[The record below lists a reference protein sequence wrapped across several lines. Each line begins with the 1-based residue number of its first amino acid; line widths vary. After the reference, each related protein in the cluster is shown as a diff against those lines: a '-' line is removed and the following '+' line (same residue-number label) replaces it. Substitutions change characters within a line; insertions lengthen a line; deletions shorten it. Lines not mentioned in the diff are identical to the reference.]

1 MRLLLDTSVLIDHLR
16 HHSGA
21 VELLLDANERGDEL
35 WGVVLTRTEVLGGM
49 RSAERRRTL
58 LLLDSVAWI
67 DVTAELADRAG
78 ELARKYRASHRG
90 IDLVDYTIAAAA
102 EAIKAKLVT
111 RNVRHFPMFAGLEPA
126 YR

>member
-1 MRLLLDTSVLIDHLR
+1 M
-16 HHSGA
+16 
-21 VELLLDANERGDEL
+21 
-35 WGVVLTRTEVLGGM
+35 
-49 RSAERRRTL
+49 
-58 LLLDSVAWI
+58 AWI

-111 RNVRHFPMFAGLEPA
+111 RNVRHFPMFEGLEPA

>member
-67 DVTAELADRAG
+67 DVTTELADRAG

-111 RNVRHFPMFAGLEPA
+111 RNVRHFPMFEGLEPA